1 MRMYSRQKSDVSS
14 SRQKIGFRST
24 PLTAGRSELAGSVHM
39 PLLSVLLVIF
49 VIGGG
54 YLYSVNQSAVM
65 GYHLRT
71 LEKEISTLK
80 QENAE
85 LKISEADLRSL
96 YRIEASG
103 EELHMQKLDTIT
115 YLEERGSATPTHQG
129 GPASLSLGGPVALK

>member
-1 MRMYSRQKSDVSS
+1 ML
-14 SRQKIGFRST
+14 G
-24 PLTAGRSELAGSVHM
+24 
-39 PLLSVLLVIF
+39 VLLVIF

-54 YLYSVNQSAVM
+54 YLYSVNRSAVM

-71 LEKEISTLK
+71 LEKEIDALK

-103 EELHMQKLDTIT
+103 EELQMQKVDTVT
-115 YLEERGSATPTHQG
+115 YLEEQGPTS
-129 GPASLSLGGPVALK
+129 PNLSGPVALR

>member
-1 MRMYSRQKSDVSS
+1 MRAYSRQTSDVSFT
-14 SRQKIGFRST
+14 RQKKGL
-24 PLTAGRSELAGSVHM
+24 PSELAGSVHM
-39 PLLSVLLVIF
+39 PLLGVLMAVF
-49 VIGGG
+49 VIGGC
-54 YLYSVNQSAVM
+54 YLYYVNRSAVQ

-103 EELHMQKLDTIT
+103 EELHMQKFDTVT
-115 YLEERGSATPTHQG
+115 YLEERA
-129 GPASLSLGGPVALK
+129 PASLAASPDYQSAPVALK

>member
-1 MRMYSRQKSDVSS
+1 M
-14 SRQKIGFRST
+14 
-24 PLTAGRSELAGSVHM
+24 A
-39 PLLSVLLVIF
+39 IF
-49 VIGGG
+49 AIGGC
-54 YLYSVNQSAVM
+54 YLYYVNRSAVQ

-103 EELHMQKLDTIT
+103 EELHMQKFDTVT
-115 YLEERGSATPTHQG
+115 YLEERE
-129 GPASLSLGGPVALK
+129 PAPLAVSPAYQSGPVALK